1 MPRYT
6 VKFGH
11 YLILE
16 ATVALEAPDRSKAR
30 EIAENIRDRGTL
42 GVIVWNVK
50 DSVIP
55 SWHRVSHNVEVETI
69 HEEEA

>member
-16 ATVALEAPDRSKAR
+16 ATVALEAPDRS
-30 EIAENIRDRGTL
+30 
-42 GVIVWNVK
+42 
-50 DSVIP
+50 SVIP

-69 HEEEA
+69 HEEKA